1 MKLQMKGKS
10 KLFYH
15 ASLDP
20 CWHIYSQFLGSDD
33 GPIAT
38 AFYNNANE
46 IVEGVTECTPLIAYD
61 PNFMMDLKYFDEE
74 VYWSSI
80 ISLSDLESADTLKGS
95 LLYMVCDETMCL
107 PPTDVYYK
115 LPLSEL
121 NPADSRPELCPPS
134 KHLCHGEES
143 DKGLF
148 WIFIMGFGLGLAA
161 LFNTMRIPIDTYDCK
176 FLY

>member
-1 MKLQMKGKS
+1 MNRILTALLAIFCISTFNLSAQIEDPIKWEINLYETAEEGQIEVI
-10 KLFYH
+10 YH
-15 ASLDP
+15 ASLDT

-95 LLYMVCDETMCL
+95 LLYMV
-107 PPTDVYYK
+107 
-115 LPLSEL
+115 
-121 NPADSRPELCPPS
+121 
-134 KHLCHGEES
+134 
-143 DKGLF
+143 
-148 WIFIMGFGLGLAA
+148 
-161 LFNTMRIPIDTYDCK
+161 
-176 FLY
+176 